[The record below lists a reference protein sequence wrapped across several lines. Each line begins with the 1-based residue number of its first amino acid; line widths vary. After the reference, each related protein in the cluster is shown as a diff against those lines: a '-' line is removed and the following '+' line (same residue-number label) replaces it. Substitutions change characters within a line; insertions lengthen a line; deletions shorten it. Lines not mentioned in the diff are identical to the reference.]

1 MLSDGGAVQVYGH
14 GTDIVIAENTA
25 DRMTGFVAWGQW
37 RGAPNLTATAT
48 AVVPGT
54 AGGAKLSRRSAADSS
69 SRTTAA
75 TTIDGSG
82 GGGSDGG
89 GSGGG
94 GGGGGG
100 GVDDGGGGG
109 GSDGPAARLGG
120 AFGVGMN
127 PTTHV
132 QMIGNEVREG
142 NNVVNVWYTNT
153 SGTTCVHV
161 CVCRELRAHG
171 DGVRPSVLR
180 PQPPP
185 SPTRAPCPA
194 LPCPAS
200 QPASQPPALARSLAL
215 IRTPASRS
223 PRVVPLLFFPLVRSS
238 AAATTTRGLGC
249 TARAWPTSWTST
261 ASRSWTGAWAR

>member
-1 MLSDGGAVQVYGH
+1 
-14 GTDIVIAENTA
+14 
-25 DRMTGFVAWGQW
+25 
-37 RGAPNLTATAT
+37 
-48 AVVPGT
+48 
-54 AGGAKLSRRSAADSS
+54 
-69 SRTTAA
+69 
-75 TTIDGSG
+75 
-82 GGGSDGG
+82 
-89 GSGGG
+89 
-94 GGGGGG
+94 
-100 GVDDGGGGG
+100 
-109 GSDGPAARLGG
+109 
-120 AFGVGMN
+120 MN

-161 CVCRELRAHG
+161 CVCVCRELRAHG

-194 LPCPAS
+194 LPCQPAS
-200 QPASQPPALARSLAL
+200 QPASQPPALARSLIGAH
-215 IRTPASRS
+215 TH
-223 PRVVPLLFFPLVRSS
+223 PRVAFPPRCSPAVPPPLVRSF